1 MNEVP
6 EKYHM
11 CFFRMYS
18 FLGVLGLTY
27 LPMII
32 LTVFLFNLN
41 ILRQDSSQETP
52 DESRFLQ

>member
-1 MNEVP
+1 MSYVL
-6 EKYHM
+6 
-11 CFFRMYS
+11 FRMYS
-18 FLGVLGLTY
+18 FLGVLGATY

-41 ILRQDSSQETP
+41 ILRQDFSQETP